1 MNLKLNILILTALI
15 NFNGYIIAS
24 DPISDFEE
32 QQAEMLAAKY
42 AKQIDE
48 IKKTLIPEVSDETR
62 ADIETIIGTTK
73 KIAGRLGDKVV
84 NSTES
89 LRKDVASSTESLR
102 KDLANLIDPSRTPA
116 PAVQVIESPTPA
128 TEITT
133 SSIPSSTDAIPNAPA
148 VNPTEVA
155 ANIVNNGTLTPDQAL
170 TKSPNLIERFTQ
182 STRTAL
188 TASNK
193 FVRAHKLEIAIG
205 TAVIAA
211 CVVGYIIYKKNK
223 NEDKNLIDDQN

>member
-24 DPISDFEE
+24 DPVSDFEE
-32 QQAEMLAAKY
+32 QQAEILAAKY
-42 AKQIDE
+42 GKEIAELNKEVADRLTNAVSYTRAKIE
-48 IKKTLIPEVSDETR
+48 ATAKKTGELASKLGEK
-62 ADIETIIGTTK
+62 AA
-73 KIAGRLGDKVV
+73 IA
-84 NSTES
+84 TEP
-89 LRKDVASSTESLR
+89 LR

-116 PAVQVIESPTPA
+116 PAVQVIEATTPA

-133 SSIPSSTDAIPNAPA
+133 PSIPSSTDAIPNAPA
-148 VNPTEVA
+148 VNPTETEIVA
-155 ANIVNNGTLTPDQAL
+155 ANIVNNGTLTPAQAL
-170 TKSPNLIERFTQ
+170 TESPNLIERFTQ